1 VTPRTRLR
9 SPLWYDESK
18 TPPGKSYPS
27 GFLPVV
33 CGNVREQ
40 PLSSIY
46 RESPVMRALRNKTL
60 KENAVFANF
69 AAFAADRG
77 RGRSP

>member
-1 VTPRTRLR
+1 
-9 SPLWYDESK
+9 
-18 TPPGKSYPS
+18 
-27 GFLPVV
+27 
-33 CGNVREQ
+33 
-40 PLSSIY
+40 
-46 RESPVMRALRNKTL
+46 MRALRNKTL